1 MSTAG
6 TDPTE
11 AGWRAALDGF
21 VPVPAA
27 HARPELDATAARH
40 LLRCPPR
47 VWALLTDGGLP
58 ARPAPDG
65 ERYDSR
71 DLFNLAVHS
80 GSRTSVPEVALSL
93 ALRFARQDP
102 GHWAR
107 ERDWDLRTTLTCLR
121 HRGEGHWRA
130 WPPGSYD
137 TPAPDPA
144 PRHWSGPGAVHTL
157 HHHVRT
163 RGVHAR
169 LESPRLREGIADAL
183 ARPLRY
189 VRMPA
194 AVRADA
200 DWMAERGLVDCVS
213 GTLALARR
221 LAAAGHE
228 VRGRTGWLVGPQVT
242 AHTWLDVRDDDGRWK
257 SVDVAHHHLARTLFG
272 PDAVA
277 PEAFAGSRPDRLVP
291 GTAPVGEE
299 PFTHRCLAAPADSP
313 TNLDCQIS
321 AASR

>member
-1 MSTAG
+1 MTTAADG
-6 TDPTE
+6 TE

-21 VPVPAA
+21 VPVPPA
-27 HARPELDATAARH
+27 HARPELDAAAARH

-47 VWALLTDGGLP
+47 VWDLLTAEGLP

-65 ERYDSR
+65 PRYDTR

-80 GSRTSVPEVALSL
+80 GSRESVPEVALSL
-93 ALRFARQDP
+93 SLRFARQDP
-102 GHWAR
+102 RLWAR
-107 ERDWDLRTTLTCLR
+107 VRNWDLHTTLTCLR
-121 HRGEGHWRA
+121 HKGDGHWRT
-130 WPPGSYD
+130 WPPDTYD
-137 TPAPDPA
+137 APATA
-144 PRHWSGPGAVHTL
+144 PRPCHWTGPGAVRTL
-157 HHHVRT
+157 HHRVRT

-169 LESPRLREGIADAL
+169 PESPRLRADIAAGL

-228 VRGRTGWLVGPQVT
+228 VRGRTGWLVGPQVS
-242 AHTWLDVRDDDGRWK
+242 AHTWLDVRDDDGHWK
-257 SVDVAHHHLARTLFG
+257 TVDVAHHHLARTLFG

-291 GTAPVGEE
+291 STAPMGEE
-299 PFTHRCLAAPADSP
+299 LHTHRCLAAPAE
-313 TNLDCQIS
+313 LDCRIT
-321 AASR
+321 AVSR

>member
-1 MSTAG
+1 MSQGTSGPAG
-6 TDPTE
+6 TE
-11 AGWRAALDGF
+11 AGWLAALDGF
-21 VPVPAA
+21 VPVPEA
-27 HARPELDATAARH
+27 HARPELDAATARH
-40 LLRCPPR
+40 LLRCPPP
-47 VWALLTDGGLP
+47 VWERLTAGGLTG
-58 ARPAPDG
+58 RPAPDG

-80 GSRTSVPEVALSL
+80 GSRASVPELALSL

-102 GHWAR
+102 RHWSRTR
-107 ERDWDLRTTLTCLR
+107 EWDLRTTLTCLR
-121 HRGEGHWRA
+121 HQGEGHWRA
-130 WPPGSYD
+130 WPPVPYD
-137 TPAPDPA
+137 TPVTDAGPC
-144 PRHWSGPGAVHTL
+144 HWSGPEAVHTL
-157 HHHVRT
+157 RHSVRT

-169 LESPRLREGIADAL
+169 LESPRLRAETADEL

-200 DWMAERGLVDCVS
+200 AWMADRGLVDCVS

-221 LAAAGHE
+221 LTAAGYE
-228 VRGRTGWLVGPQVT
+228 VRGRTGWLVGPEV
-242 AHTWLDVRDDDGRWK
+242 ADHTWLDVRDDDGQWK

-291 GTAPVGEE
+291 SAAPLGEQL
-299 PFTHRCLAAPADSP
+299 FAHRCRTAPAD
-313 TNLDCQIS
+313 LDCRIS
-321 AASR
+321 AVSR